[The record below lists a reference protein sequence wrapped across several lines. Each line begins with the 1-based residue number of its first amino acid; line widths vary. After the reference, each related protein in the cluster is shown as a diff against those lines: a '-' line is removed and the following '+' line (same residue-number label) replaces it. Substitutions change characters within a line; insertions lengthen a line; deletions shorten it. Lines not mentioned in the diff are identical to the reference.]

1 MTHLLL
7 DRIKAIVQNT
17 AGADDWFYHIEP
29 VARYA
34 LELAQHLHA
43 DTETVVLS
51 AYLHDIGR
59 QIEGGDDGT
68 HHVLGEARARSLLQ
82 EQGADPDLIA
92 RVCLCILRHRAS
104 GEHQPQ
110 TLEEKIIANADAMS
124 HFDMI
129 PLLFYWRAPEMS
141 YEEVMHWVQKKLRRD
156 WEEKMTLPEAR
167 NMIQSRYEVAK
178 QLLHF

>member
-1 MTHLLL
+1 MSSLL
-7 DRIKAIVQNT
+7 DHIKTVVQNT
-17 AGADDWFYHIEP
+17 AEADDWLYHIEP

-34 LELAQHLHA
+34 LELAQCLHA

-59 QIEGGDDGT
+59 QMEGGNDET
-68 HHVLGEARARSLLQ
+68 HHLLGEARARSLLQ

-104 GEHQPQ
+104 GEHRPQ
-110 TLEEKIIANADAMS
+110 TLEEKIVANADAMS

-129 PLLFYWRAPEMS
+129 PLFFYWRASYMP
-141 YEEVMHWVQKKLRRD
+141 YEELSDWVRKKLRRD

-167 NMIQSRYEVAK
+167 SMIQSRYEAAK